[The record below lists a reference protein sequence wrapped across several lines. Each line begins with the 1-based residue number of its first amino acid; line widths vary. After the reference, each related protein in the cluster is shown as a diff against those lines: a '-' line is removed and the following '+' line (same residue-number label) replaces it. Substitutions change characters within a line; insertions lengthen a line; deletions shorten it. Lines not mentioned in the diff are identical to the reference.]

1 MKNNL
6 IFTGLFESPREY
18 TEGILRDF
26 IKNKLGIEEY
36 IEFGN
41 VHRFGRRETPDRKP
55 RPIVARFIYYR
66 QLTLI
71 LQNAHRL
78 RGTYFGIREQF
89 PAEVEEKRRTLYPV
103 VRDCKQKGL
112 RTKLVRDR
120 LFIENKLYDR
130 A

>member
-26 IKNKLGIEEY
+26 IKNELGIDEY

-55 RPIVARFIYYR
+55 RPIVARFIYCR